1 MKKTIEFKEELVSV
15 TITYVSKKEA
25 DNA

>member
-15 TITYVSKKEA
+15 TITYVPEKEA